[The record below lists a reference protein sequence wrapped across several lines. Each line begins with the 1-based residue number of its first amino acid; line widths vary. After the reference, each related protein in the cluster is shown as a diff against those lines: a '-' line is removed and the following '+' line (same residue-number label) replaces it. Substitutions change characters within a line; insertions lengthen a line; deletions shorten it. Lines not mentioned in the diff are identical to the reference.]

1 MGSNSY
7 LQESE
12 LVILVLILT
21 FVGTI
26 IYAKRASKKK
36 QNKNDK

>member
-7 LQESE
+7 LQEGE
-12 LVILVLILT
+12 LVLVVLILT

-26 IYAKRASKKK
+26 FYAKRASRKRKK
-36 QNKNDK
+36 